1 MAVCINKN
9 LSEYQ
14 ALKEMSG
21 IPEIVLDFYCSNFL
35 DKYDRLPELDE
46 LPQVN
51 SENYLR
57 NAIKVTQ
64 IGDIDFADNAAIEN
78 TIGVLGEEASIKIN
92 NIYKDLEVSV
102 IQTSQEKSMIEIR
115 HRPSEFTVGN
125 EEITGNFEVNPET
138 QRIVLRQMLDRM
150 RNLYGINLIEMSTDE
165 LRESGIFQQIPDANT
180 ARAFVFNGNI
190 YINSDLAGLD
200 APVHEMLHI
209 FLGGMR
215 FTNPN
220 TYINLIKKVSEFKS
234 AKRLAEFYPN
244 RTQNDLL
251 EEVFVT
257 EMANL
262 LTGKPTELNSLS
274 KKEISTIMYEIRR
287 NLDTMLMGN
296 RSVKNLNIKELT
308 ESTILELAG
317 KVQSTE
323 FNTTELNIMDLAD
336 MHRRTAN
343 VKSSLM
349 QSGELEEICK

>member
-9 LSEYQ
+9 LREYQ

-51 SENYLR
+51 SEAYLR
-57 NAIKVTQ
+57 NAIKVAQ
-64 IGDIDFADNAAIEN
+64 IGDIDFADNAAIED
-78 TIGVLGEEASIKIN
+78 TIGVSAEEASAKIN
-92 NIYKDLEVSV
+92 SIYKDLEVSV
-102 IQTSQEKSMIEIR
+102 IPTSSEKSMVEIR
-115 HRPSEFTVGN
+115 HRPSEFTTGD
-125 EEITGNFEVNPET
+125 EEVTGDFDVNQET
-138 QRIVLRQMLDRM
+138 QRVVLRQMLDRM
-150 RNLYGINLIEMSTDE
+150 RNLYGINLIEMNNDE
-165 LRESGIFQQIPDANT
+165 LRESGILQQIPDAAN
-180 ARAFVFNGNI
+180 ARAFVFNGDI

-215 FTNPN
+215 YTNPAA
-220 TYINLIKKVSEFKS
+220 YGDLIQKVSKFNS
-234 AKRLAEFYPN
+234 IKRLAEFYPN
-244 RTQNDLL
+244 RTQTDLL

-262 LTGKPTELNSLS
+262 LTGKPSELNGLS

-296 RSVKNLNIKELT
+296 LSVKNLNIKELT

-349 QSGELEEICK
+349 QSGELEEICE

>member
-9 LSEYQ
+9 LREYQ

-35 DKYDRLPELDE
+35 DKFDRLPELDE

-51 SENYLR
+51 SEAYLR
-57 NAIKVTQ
+57 NAIKVAQ
-64 IGDIDFADNAAIEN
+64 IGDIDFADNAAIED
-78 TIGVLGEEASIKIN
+78 TIGVPAEEASAKIN
-92 NIYKDLEVSV
+92 SIYKDLEVSV
-102 IQTSQEKSMIEIR
+102 IPTSPEKSMVEVR
-115 HRPSEFTVGN
+115 HRPSEFTAGDS
-125 EEITGNFEVNPET
+125 EITGDFNVNQET
-138 QRIVLRQMLDRM
+138 QRVVLRQMLDRM
-150 RNLYGINLIEMSTDE
+150 RNLYGINLIEMSNDE
-165 LRESGIFQQIPDANT
+165 LRESGILQQIPDAAN
-180 ARAFVFNGNI
+180 ARAFVFNGDI

-215 FTNPN
+215 YTNPAA
-220 TYINLIKKVSEFKS
+220 YGNLIQKVSEFHS
-234 AKRLAEFYPN
+234 IKRLAEFYPN
-244 RTQNDLL
+244 RTQTDLL

-262 LTGKPTELNSLS
+262 LTGKPTELNGLS

-296 RSVKNLNIKELT
+296 LSVKNLNIKELT

-349 QSGELEEICK
+349 QSGELEEICE